1 MGRLN
6 KKLAKKVPTKP
17 ISYGL
22 SSAASKTLC
31 SMKNVIEIPTNLT
44 EITETPTANFI
55 SFSKLVEAKRSTPP
69 VIDSRSKSR
78 LEPKGKVDKTVRS
91 DGKIVKLSKKEKM
104 KIRRGL
110 LLNKLVQSET
120 LKKEVKEKHDREK
133 SVIVKDTK
141 PLLDNLEEIAGEIEK
156 DKLKRIDKL
165 KASKKKPLKHT
176 LKTKKSKEQFMK
188 DIEFLKAASQ
198 DNSYI
203 ADPIKTVSTHLKNTI
218 NHNKKSV

>member
-6 KKLAKKVPTKP
+6 KKLTKKVPTKA
-17 ISYGL
+17 ISTGL
-22 SSAASKTLC
+22 SSAASKTLG
-31 SMKNVIEIPTNLT
+31 SMKNVIEIPTNLA

-55 SFSKLVEAKRSTPP
+55 SFSKLVESKRSTPSI
-69 VIDSRSKSR
+69 IDSGSKSR
-78 LEPKGKVDKTVRS
+78 LEQKGKVEKTVRT
-91 DGKIVKLSKKEKM
+91 DGKIVKMSKKEKM

-110 LLNKLVQSET
+110 LMNKLVQSEK
-120 LKKEVKEKHDREK
+120 LKREVKEKHDREK
-133 SVIVKDTK
+133 RVIVKDTK

-156 DKLKRIDKL
+156 DKQKKIDKL
-165 KASKKKPLKHT
+165 KASKKKGLKHT

-198 DNSYI
+198 DISYI

-218 NHNKKSV
+218 NHHK